1 LPQTHFGGGNSPSVP
16 QESSHAF
23 MSACWT

>member
-1 LPQTHFGGGNSPSVP
+1 LPQTHFGGGSSWSVP

-23 MSACWT
+23 MSS